1 MNIKYSYKKI
11 MDTKKKEEILKKSA
25 SLSSKISETLDK
37 KTEHISSVRY
47 YEDFFFSG
55 ANIEENNVYIV
66 EIKSQNL
73 ELGKNKRGKNKEIS
87 SQIGEDVELELT
99 TYEIYD
105 ENQNLIAT
113 VDAEGNVSFSEE
125 YIAKLETLPP
135 EYYDMLDLSATDFS
149 LQEMTEK
156 DMEVSAKDIEK
167 YEEKNKKINF
177 DKEEKE
183 AAETIGI
190 EEENLRT
197 LAVINPHTLVTANET
212 LGQIIPELNKYSEVQ
227 ISCEKSDN
235 QNDGRFTMIGVNE
248 DGTKEQ
254 VQSVGQVGGINTG
267 RTVTSINRDGTE
279 VKEKEVKGLFQI
291 AGRPEEGISIS
302 VGDYNIPEVQYIQ
315 NMNDKENRQAIPIGV
330 KSRYD
335 NYVYHR
341 VREEANRNEGL
352 GTQEKDGEIEQR
364 TEMVRESEKRGETE
378 ERTIDG
384 TDADLE
390 KIKEQIIEKALDKY
404 EDLSPSELTQYIREE
419 LESYDLIINNS
430 EKKQVI
436 TEVRIRVEDEA
447 RAFQT
452 RERRGPNE
460 E

>member
-1 MNIKYSYKKI
+1 
-11 MDTKKKEEILKKSA
+11 MDDKKKEEILKKS
-25 SLSSKISETLDK
+25 SELSKQISETLDS

-66 EIKSQNL
+66 EIKSQNP
-73 ELGKNKRGKNKEIS
+73 ELGENKKEKSDNKNIT
-87 SQIGEDVELELT
+87 QLGENGELELT

-105 ENQNLIAT
+105 ANQNLIAT
-113 VDAEGNVSFSEE
+113 VDTDGDISFSEE
-125 YIAKLETLPP
+125 YLAKLENLPP
-135 EYYDMLDLSATDFS
+135 EYYNMIDLSATDFT

-156 DMEVSAKDIEK
+156 DMKVSAKDIEK
-167 YEEKNKKINF
+167 YEEKSKKINF

-190 EEENLRT
+190 EEDNLRT

-212 LGQIIPELNKYSEVQ
+212 LGQIIPELNQYDEVQ

-235 QNDGRFTMIGVNE
+235 QSDGRFTVIGVKA
-248 DGTKEQ
+248 DGTKEP
-254 VQSVGQVGGINTG
+254 VESVGQVEGINTG

-279 VKEKEVKGLFQI
+279 VEEKEVKGLFQI

-302 VGDYNIPEVQYIQ
+302 VGNYNVPEVQYIQ
-315 NMNDKENRQAIPIGV
+315 NMNDRENRQAIPIGV

-335 NYVYHR
+335 EYVYHR

-352 GTQEKDGEIEQR
+352 GTQEKDGEIENR
-364 TEMVRESEKRGETE
+364 TEMVRENE
-378 ERTIDG
+378 ERGDSEESTIDG

-390 KIKEQIIEKALDKY
+390 QIKNQIVEKALDEY
-404 EDLSPSELTQYIREE
+404 EDMSPKELTQYIRNQ
-419 LESYDLIINNS
+419 LESYNLIMNNN
-430 EKKQVI
+430 EEERAVI
-436 TEVRIRVEDEA
+436 EIRARVEDEA
-447 RAFQT
+447 RAFNT
-452 RERRGPNE
+452 RERKGPFGE
-460 E
+460 

>member
-1 MNIKYSYKKI
+1 
-11 MDTKKKEEILKKSA
+11 MDDKKKEEILKKS
-25 SLSSKISETLDK
+25 SELSKQISETLDS
-37 KTEHISSVRY
+37 KTEYISSVRY

-66 EIKSQNL
+66 EIKSQNP
-73 ELGKNKRGKNKEIS
+73 ELGENKKEKSDNKNIT
-87 SQIGEDVELELT
+87 QLGENGELELT

-105 ENQNLIAT
+105 ANQNLIAT
-113 VDAEGNVSFSEE
+113 VDTDGNISFSEE
-125 YIAKLETLPP
+125 YLAKLENLPP
-135 EYYDMLDLSATDFS
+135 EYYNMIDLSTTDFT

-167 YEEKNKKINF
+167 YEEKSKKINF

-190 EEENLRT
+190 EEDNLRT

-212 LGQIIPELNKYSEVQ
+212 LGQIIPELNQYDEVQ

-235 QNDGRFTMIGVNE
+235 QSDGRFTVIGVKA
-248 DGTKEQ
+248 DGTKEP
-254 VQSVGQVGGINTG
+254 VESVGQVEGINTG

-279 VKEKEVKGLFQI
+279 VEEKEVKGLFQI

-302 VGDYNIPEVQYIQ
+302 VGNYNVPEVQYIQ
-315 NMNDKENRQAIPIGV
+315 NMNDRENRQAIPIGV

-335 NYVYHR
+335 EYVYHR

-352 GTQEKDGEIEQR
+352 GTQEKDGEIENR
-364 TEMVRESEKRGETE
+364 TEMVRENE
-378 ERTIDG
+378 ERGDSEESTIDG

-390 KIKEQIIEKALDKY
+390 QIKNQIVEKALDEY
-404 EDLSPSELTQYIREE
+404 EDMSPEELTQYIRNQ
-419 LESYDLIINNS
+419 LESYNLIMNNN
-430 EKKQVI
+430 EEERAVI
-436 TEVRIRVEDEA
+436 EIRARVEDEA
-447 RAFQT
+447 RAFNT
-452 RERRGPNE
+452 RERKGPFGE
-460 E
+460 